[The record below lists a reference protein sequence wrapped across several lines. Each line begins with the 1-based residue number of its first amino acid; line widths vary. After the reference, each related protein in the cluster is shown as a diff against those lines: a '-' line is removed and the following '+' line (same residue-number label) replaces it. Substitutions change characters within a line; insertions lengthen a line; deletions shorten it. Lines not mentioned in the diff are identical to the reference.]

1 MDHNNLIIELPDD
14 FERENND
21 SGLSNQDNDEN
32 GVENNVN
39 TVAEVSADHEI
50 SADAANFDVGGLA
63 LAGAVV
69 GDSGDAGVAG
79 QGDRNGSS
87 AAIEVGTLAVSDGGV
102 APALQ
107 EADLTVVLPYVEP
120 QALIDAREAV
130 RMAGGGKH
138 VVAPGSLDAARALDL
153 STFPNE
159 PESKYSGPPATIP
172 NVGHMLYSYGIT
184 VRYDVIKKKLRIK
197 MPKQGG
203 STDNADNSAMTTIL
217 SLATLNG
224 MLTLP
229 VPGIV
234 EALGDRNPYNPVALW
249 ILTKPWDGIDRL
261 QDMYGTLTVREHFP
275 EQLKRVLVRK
285 WLLSA
290 VAAALSR
297 GRFKGRGVLV
307 LQGPQGIGKTTWGI
321 SLVPH
326 AGLRDL
332 VLKVDHHLDANSK
345 DSVLG
350 AITHWIVE
358 IGELDSSFRKDFAR
372 LKGFLTSDSDKI
384 RRPYARTESEYARR
398 TVFFATVN
406 DENFLVDHTGNTR
419 WWTLPLVA
427 INFEHGIDMQQLFA
441 QLAVDWANGAEW
453 WLTKEEEQLLESCNS
468 DHRTTSVIR
477 DRLLEILNLDRIGAV
492 GLKALSTTELFAILE
507 MENPRNGDAKELTE
521 ILRELLGPSKKINGT
536 QKWRIPFRE
545 NSGKIYTVD

>member
-1 MDHNNLIIELPDD
+1 MDNNNLNFKLPDNLGCED
-14 FERENND
+14 SNN
-21 SGLSNQDNDEN
+21 SISNQDNDN
-32 GVENNVN
+32 AGIENNIGAM
-39 TVAEVSADHEI
+39 AEAAAASELSAN
-50 SADAANFDVGGLA
+50 AANFDSSGLDLEGGTGGDNEER
-63 LAGAVV
+63 AGSSLGESDVSNAVV
-69 GDSGDAGVAG
+69 
-79 QGDRNGSS
+79 
-87 AAIEVGTLAVSDGGV
+87 ELGTLNTSSEGTM
-102 APALQ
+102 PAFQ
-107 EADLTVVLPYVEP
+107 EANLTPVLPYVEP
-120 QALIDAREAV
+120 QALIDARDATRV
-130 RMAGGGKH
+130 AGGGKH
-138 VVAPGSLDAARALDL
+138 VVAPGSLDAARAIDL

-159 PESKYSGPPATIP
+159 PESKYSGPPTTIP
-172 NVGHMLYSYGIT
+172 NVNHMLSRYGIK
-184 VRYDVIKKKLRIK
+184 VVYDVIKKKLRIR
-197 MPKQGG
+197 MPKQGS
-203 STDNADNSAMTTIL
+203 STDNADNTAMTTIL

-224 MLTLP
+224 MITLP

-249 ILTKPWDGIDRL
+249 ILKKPWDGIDRL
-261 QDMYGTLTVREHFP
+261 EDMYDTLTVRENFP
-275 EQLKRVLVRK
+275 EQLKRVLVYK

-290 VAAALSR
+290 VAAALSP

-307 LQGPQGIGKTTWGI
+307 FQGPQGIGKTSWVV

-326 AGLRDL
+326 PVLRDL
-332 VLKVDHHLDANSK
+332 VVKVDHHLDANNK
-345 DSVLG
+345 DSILG

-427 INFEHGIDMQQLFA
+427 INFEHGIDTQQVFA
-441 QLAVDWANGAEW
+441 QLAVDWALGAEW
-453 WLTKEEEQLLESCNS
+453 WLTKAEEQLLESCNR
-468 DHRTTSVIR
+468 DHRTTSLIR
-477 DRLLEILNLDRIGAV
+477 DRLLEVLNLDRIGAV
-492 GLKALSTTELFAILE
+492 GLKAMSTTELFAILG

-545 NSGKIYTVD
+545 NGGKVYTLD